1 MKAFFYS
8 RHLRE
13 KILIIV
19 LLGMVAVTWLVGV
32 ANRGRAFWREWRATS
47 TVLTTQQQWLSNR
60 REIEATATQAIG
72 RLDPTRTFSSTRLLG
87 ELSTIADQ
95 VGVRSNTSSE
105 ILGTER
111 TNEFA
116 VNTVQF
122 AIRNADLPAVL
133 AFYDEID
140 KRAPYLGVEQF
151 SLTVNPGNQSLLTVM
166 LRVSS
171 VEIAR

>member
-1 MKAFFYS
+1 MKAFFFS

-19 LLGMVAVTWLVGV
+19 LLAMLAASWLARG
-32 ANRGRAFWREWRATS
+32 AGRGRALWREWRATS
-47 TVLTTQQQWLSNR
+47 AVLATQQQWLDNHR
-60 REIEATATQAIG
+60 DIEAAAAQAVG
-72 RLDPTRTFSSTRLLG
+72 RLDPARTFSSTRLLG

-95 VGVRSNTSSE
+95 VGVRTNTSSE

-122 AIRNADLPAVL
+122 AIRNADLAAIL
-133 AFYDEID
+133 TFYDEID

-151 SLTVNPGNQSLLTVM
+151 SLSVNPGNQTLLNVM

>member
-1 MKAFFYS
+1 M
-8 RHLRE
+8 
-13 KILIIV
+13 
-19 LLGMVAVTWLVGV
+19 
-32 ANRGRAFWREWRATS
+32 
-47 TVLTTQQQWLSNR
+47 
-60 REIEATATQAIG
+60 
-72 RLDPTRTFSSTRLLG
+72 G

-122 AIRNADLPAVL
+122 AIRNADLAAIL
-133 AFYDEID
+133 SFYDEID

-151 SLTVNPGNQSLLTVM
+151 SLSVNPGNLTLLNVM

>member
-1 MKAFFYS
+1 MKALFFS

-13 KILIIV
+13 KILLIV
-19 LLGMVAVTWLVGV
+19 LLGMIAVSWLAAVA
-32 ANRGRAFWREWRATS
+32 GRAHALWREWRATS
-47 TVLTTQQQWLSNR
+47 TVLTTQQQWLDNR
-60 REIEATATQAIG
+60 RDIEAAAAKAVG
-72 RLDPTRTFSSTRLLG
+72 RLDPARTFSSTRLLG
-87 ELSTIADQ
+87 ELSMIADQ

-122 AIRNADLPAVL
+122 AIRNADLAAIL
-133 AFYDEID
+133 GFYDEID

-151 SLTVNPGNQSLLTVM
+151 SLSVNPGNQNLLNVM

-171 VEIAR
+171 AEIAR